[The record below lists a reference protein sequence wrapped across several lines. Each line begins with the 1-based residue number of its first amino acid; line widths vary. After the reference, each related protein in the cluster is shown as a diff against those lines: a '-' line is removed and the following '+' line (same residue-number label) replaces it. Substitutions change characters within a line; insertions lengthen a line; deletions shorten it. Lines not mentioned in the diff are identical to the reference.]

1 MFQVSLIGLPTS
13 SLADSENGE
22 MDLKTSIRGRALGQG
37 KQGLPGHAGGCGLT
51 LTRSLHPQ
59 DVFLKIQCH
68 KTPILTDTKESSTT
82 FELKRMVESILK
94 RPPEDQLL

>member
-1 MFQVSLIGLPTS
+1 
-13 SLADSENGE
+13 
-22 MDLKTSIRGRALGQG
+22 MDLKTSVRGRGLGQG

-51 LTRSLHPQ
+51 LTRALRPQ
-59 DVFLKIQCH
+59 DVFLMIQCH
-68 KTPILTDTKESSTT
+68 KTTILTDTKESSTT